1 MASFDDKPVVFFA
14 DADSWDAFLA
24 ASPPSNGVRLRQ
36 RKKSSAAPGLTYE
49 EALLVALCHGWIDG
63 MMRSEDADYVQQSFT
78 PRRRRSPWSAT
89 NKARVATLI
98 ETGRMRPAGQAEIDR
113 AKADGRWDAD

>member
-1 MASFDDKPVVFFA
+1 MASFDEKPVVFFDTA
-14 DADSWDAFLA
+14 DAWDAYLGGEPA
-24 ASPPSNGVRLRQ
+24 EIGVRLRQ

-78 PRRRRSPWSAT
+78 PRRARSPWSAT
-89 NKARVATLI
+89 NKARVAVLLA
-98 ETGRMRPAGQAEIDR
+98 EGRMHATGLAEVER
-113 AKADGRWDAD
+113 AKADGRWDAS